1 MTTPKL
7 AKENVNDIIPIATIL
22 PNVGDSLYPDINH
35 KSIKDLQFIDT
46 ITVSVK
52 KLDDVNLYGTV
63 DTIKKSDLGTMY
75 PNPIKQHK
83 LPDISVY

>member
-35 KSIKDLQFIDT
+35 KLKT
-46 ITVSVK
+46 Y
-52 KLDDVNLYGTV
+52 NL
-63 DTIKKSDLGTMY
+63 
-75 PNPIKQHK
+75 
-83 LPDISVY
+83 